1 MCPSTYSHVLHF
13 PKSSGCPKIRLK
25 STKHSCLS
33 WHISVFNHTF
43 VQFTLIL
50 DIILLKVF
58 QQSTNHSVKSLLYC
72 HSCLVVSSFHF
83 VVFLYHHLVIQTL
96 VIISCHPLECT
107 VRITYYLVKGRRGWV
122 SRTEMKTFSLPTAFH
137 SSSTHS
143 IAGMAEHS
151 CQSHLIRS

>member
-1 MCPSTYSHVLHF
+1 MPFHIFTCSAFSKEFRVSKNKAKKYKTFMFVF
-13 PKSSGCPKIRLK
+13 F
-25 STKHSCLS
+25 

-143 IAGMAEHS
+143 IAGMA
-151 CQSHLIRS
+151 